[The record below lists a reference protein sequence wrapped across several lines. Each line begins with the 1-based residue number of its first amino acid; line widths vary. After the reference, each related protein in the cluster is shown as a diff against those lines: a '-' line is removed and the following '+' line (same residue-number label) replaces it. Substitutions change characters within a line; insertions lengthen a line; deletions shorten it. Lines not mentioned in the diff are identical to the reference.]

1 MADFVQSANVKS
13 AVRTLA
19 EPIVDVATFNTIVQS
34 VITDNP
40 FECVAYMTAGESH
53 PPVEKT
59 KEAYTA
65 NSSIRTPKPSPSGR
79 AATSSTPWQS
89 SMPV

>member
-13 AVRTLA
+13 ATRTLA

-59 KEAYTA
+59 REAYTA
-65 NSSIRTPKPSPSGR
+65 KMVYQDALAKTVWDRLVPESVG
-79 AATSSTPWQS
+79 
-89 SMPV
+89 